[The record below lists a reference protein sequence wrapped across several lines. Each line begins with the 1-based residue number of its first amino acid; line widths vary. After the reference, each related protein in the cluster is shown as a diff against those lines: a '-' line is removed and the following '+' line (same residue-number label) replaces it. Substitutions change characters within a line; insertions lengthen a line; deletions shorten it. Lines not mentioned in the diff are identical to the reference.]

1 MDTNDILM
9 KVHKELMDQKV
20 KHQRADRELKASIRS
35 AKQKINDS
43 YFMLIYEKYLNA
55 KELED
60 RNTSALQQLA
70 DLVDNNLDM
79 SPMVSSFLFEKGLSM
94 PQISRTK
101 RFGDFSFF
109 RFFFN
114 CYFSVGLVKLRGK
127 VLRINLGVNIVFQW
141 SVLLPE
147 VNYLQCPLV
156 WTK

>member
-43 YFMLIYEKYLNA
+43 DFMLIYEKYLNA

-101 RFGDFSFF
+101 RFGVFCCRFIF
-109 RFFFN
+109 NCFFF
-114 CYFSVGLVKLRGK
+114 V
-127 VLRINLGVNIVFQW
+127 
-141 SVLLPE
+141 
-147 VNYLQCPLV
+147 
-156 WTK
+156 

>member
-20 KHQRADRELKASIRS
+20 KHQRADRELKVSIRS

-43 YFMLIYEKYLNA
+43 DFMLIYEKYLNA

-101 RFGDFSFF
+101 RFGFFCCSFI
-109 RFFFN
+109 FN
-114 CYFSVGLVKLRGK
+114 CFFLCLVKLHGK
-127 VLRINLGVNIVFQW
+127 VLRINLEVNIVFQ
-141 SVLLPE
+141 
-147 VNYLQCPLV
+147 
-156 WTK
+156 